1 MSDKNEIIRSAAAQV
16 AENYRKSD
24 ILMYG
29 DALRLPSRTA
39 VIEIIRDFQKI
50 LFPAYYGDRDLLKL
64 PPEQY
69 SALLMGH
76 VYDKLLRQL
85 ELVMP
90 EGEEGARRAEKVCEA
105 MMERLPHIQELLLKD
120 LTANYNGD
128 PAASSRQEIILSYP
142 GMFAIFIYRIAHE
155 LYLEKVPMIPRIMT
169 EYAHS
174 QTGIDINPGATI
186 GEYFSIDHGT
196 GVVVGETT
204 VIGDRVQLAQ
214 AFFYT
219 GERLK
224 RRLQGLDAAVAGI
237 VPLLQFAQGQAA
249 CLLQLPLQAGRRK
262 LVGGIDPGGNILA
275 AGNLDAAVFQ
285 PVKHQPHA
293 LKPGDAPGDGV
304 QVDLVPGCRDKLR
317 VIIQRKHADELGAH
331 DGRMLDAHCVHH
343 AAVGVHTDQ
352 KFTFFGKIRQCVCHK
367 TVPLYV
373 LFPIKTP

>member
-155 LYLEKVPMIPRIMT
+155 LYLLEVPIIPRILCEM
-169 EYAHS
+169 AHAI
-174 QTGIDINPGATI
+174 TGIDIHPGASV
-186 GEYFSIDHGT
+186 GEAFFIDHGT
-196 GVVVGETT
+196 GVVIGETC
-204 VIGDRVQLAQ
+204 VIGR
-214 AFFYT
+214 
-219 GERLK
+219 GCRLY
-224 RRLQGLDAAVAGI
+224 QGVTLGALSFPKGADGVLIKGIPRHPKLEDDVTVYAGATI
-237 VPLLQFAQGQAA
+237 L
-249 CLLQLPLQAGRRK
+249 
-262 LVGGIDPGGNILA
+262 GNITIG
-275 AGNLDAAVFQ
+275 AGSVIGANTWVTRDV
-285 PVKHQPHA
+285 PRNSKVVS
-293 LKPGDAPGDGV
+293 GD
-304 QVDLVPGCRDKLR
+304 
-317 VIIQRKHADELGAH
+317 
-331 DGRMLDAHCVHH
+331 
-343 AAVGVHTDQ
+343 
-352 KFTFFGKIRQCVCHK
+352 
-367 TVPLYV
+367 
-373 LFPIKTP
+373 